1 MVKGYYRGIAFY
13 TDLNDLI
20 HSRVTPVLGEEY
32 YDI

>member
-1 MVKGYYRGIAFY
+1 MVRGYYRGIAFY

-20 HSRVTPVLGEEY
+20 RSRVSPEIGEEY